1 MDYKDFKHIVEP
13 GESEKI
19 EFKSSFNHELIET
32 IVAFSNSTGG
42 KIIVGINQKKEF
54 IGLVVNDETVQNWV
68 NEIKTKTS
76 PQIIPDVEILE
87 FENKKYLI
95 FSVQE
100 YPIKPVA
107 TRGKYFKRRANSN
120 HLLNTSEVVNL
131 HLQSFNT
138 S

>member
-1 MDYKDFKHIVEP
+1 MDYKDFKHIVDL

-32 IVAFSNSTGG
+32 IVAFSNSAGG
-42 KIIVGINQKKEF
+42 KIIVGINQKREF
-54 IGLVVNDETVQNWV
+54 IGLSVNDESVQNWV

-76 PQIIPDVEILE
+76 PQIIPDVEIEE
-87 FENKKYLI
+87 FENKKFVI

-107 TRGKYFKRRANSN
+107 TRGKYLK
-120 HLLNTSEVVNL
+120 EKPI
-131 HLQSFNT
+131 QIIY
-138 S
+138 